1 MHDICC
7 SVKYIT
13 LMQYLIY
20 PSLDTQALNAMQYIP
35 SSVIN
40 IRHCKKLTLFLAIK
54 RNRIILNNSQGK
66 IKLKKYNLFVT
77 VMLKIQNKNQF
88 KALWASLIR
97 IVFCCKNL
105 LRWFPHKSLTN
116 IKDKNKPFDFIR
128 WCFSSRERI
137 ASSCAGRPLSWFV
150 QSWYLNGCS
159 NYKMTIFSF

>member
-40 IRHCKKLTLFLAIK
+40 IHHCKKLTLFLAIK
-54 RNRIILNNSQGK
+54 RNIIILNNSQGK

-77 VMLKIQNKNQF
+77 VMLKIQNK
-88 KALWASLIR
+88 S
-97 IVFCCKNL
+97 NL
-105 LRWFPHKSLTN
+105 KHYEL
-116 IKDKNKPFDFIR
+116 
-128 WCFSSRERI
+128 
-137 ASSCAGRPLSWFV
+137 
-150 QSWYLNGCS
+150 
-159 NYKMTIFSF
+159 

>member
-1 MHDICC
+1 MHGICC

-40 IRHCKKLTLFLAIK
+40 IRHFKKLTLFLAIK

-77 VMLKIQNKNQF
+77 VMLKIQNK
-88 KALWASLIR
+88 S
-97 IVFCCKNL
+97 NL
-105 LRWFPHKSLTN
+105 KHYEL
-116 IKDKNKPFDFIR
+116 
-128 WCFSSRERI
+128 
-137 ASSCAGRPLSWFV
+137 
-150 QSWYLNGCS
+150 
-159 NYKMTIFSF
+159 